1 MKNILWELFE
11 GRYDI
16 TPNPSAEQQ
25 ELWKKICVE
34 LDKVQGVCGDEW
46 IGRLLELEGA
56 QAERQMFQCCQ
67 AGFRLGAQLM
77 LEALGA

>member
-34 LDKVQGVCGDEW
+34 LDKVQGVFGDEW
-46 IGRLLELEGA
+46 IDRLLELEGA
-56 QAERQMFQCCQ
+56 QADRKST
-67 AGFRLGAQLM
+67 RLNSSHSDTTRMPSSA
-77 LEALGA
+77 